1 VKALNVFVQITYEDS
16 VNFETMSDPKLRK
29 AIESQILNFGQTPSQ
44 IFIKPHPQRSEWTAL
59 GATITDIEFKPKVYR
74 PTNKKQSERWLEV
87 NPLHQPDESIIRMKW
102 IKDSKL
108 ICIHRNG
115 NIINYKWYSQGLNRI
130 PFQCAIEKE
139 LKLERLAKS
148 KYDPGEYYDT
158 SLDLEEFPLE
168 VICSGQ
174 FLLVGGIC

>member
-1 VKALNVFVQITYEDS
+1 
-16 VNFETMSDPKLRK
+16 
-29 AIESQILNFGQTPSQ
+29 
-44 IFIKPHPQRSEWTAL
+44 
-59 GATITDIEFKPKVYR
+59 
-74 PTNKKQSERWLEV
+74 
-87 NPLHQPDESIIRMKW
+87 MKW

-174 FLLVGGIC
+174 FLLVGGICEGRLVQLRVESGDFVERYRSHT